1 MGRHERTGAAPDAA
15 GTERG
20 VNLVQLLLVVP
31 VCAVVAEDEIT
42 VHALDADGVNAS
54 DWPDGEHFTACGEPV
69 AAVIPDGDTQ
79 RPALW
84 PCPARLPE
92 GFVRCRECWVAT
104 GKKRPRSQ
112 AEVAA

>member
-1 MGRHERTGAAPDAA
+1 M
-15 GTERG
+15 
-20 VNLVQLLLVVP
+20 NLVQLLLVVP
-31 VCAVVAEDEIT
+31 VCALARGGDLA
-42 VHALDADGVNAS
+42 VHALDADGVNAK
-54 DWPDGEHFTACGEPV
+54 DWPKGEHSTACGLLV
-69 AAVIPDGDTQ
+69 DAVLPDGPSR

-112 AEVAA
+112 VEVSA